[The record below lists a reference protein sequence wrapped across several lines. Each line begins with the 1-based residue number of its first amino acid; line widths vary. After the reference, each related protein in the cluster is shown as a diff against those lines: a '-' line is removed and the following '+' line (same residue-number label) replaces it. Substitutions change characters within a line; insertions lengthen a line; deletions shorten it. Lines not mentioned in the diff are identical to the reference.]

1 MAVVV
6 MKTDVAWRIVA
17 VGNSSDIMKVQDQY
31 SLKVLDL
38 MLLVATEVVFVR
50 IPLLQAAI
58 LNNNQN

>member
-1 MAVVV
+1 

>member
-38 MLLVATEVVFVR
+38 MLLVATEVAFVR

>member
-1 MAVVV
+1 
-6 MKTDVAWRIVA
+6 
-17 VGNSSDIMKVQDQY
+17 MKVQDQY

-38 MLLVATEVVFVR
+38 MLLVAIEVVFVR